1 MEHLQVFSHDEFGSV
16 RTLLI
21 GNEPYF
27 VGKDVTDILGYSNS
41 RDALS
46 RHVAEED
53 RDAVGIHDAIGRE
66 QLTVFINESGL
77 YSLILSSKLPA
88 AKRFKHWITSEV
100 LPAIRKHG
108 VYAVDE
114 VLNNPDLLLSA
125 LEALKQEREA
135 ARSLQETVDAQQELL
150 TVMEPKAAY
159 YDKMLA
165 CPEALPITVI
175 AKDYGWSARQMNAF
189 LRKHQTERNY
199 DFIRLVL
206 DEELCCSA
214 SIDGTENIPSDGKP
228 VIFVS
233 NHPLGGLDGMIIAQM
248 IHESR
253 SEKRELKVIVNE
265 LLMYME
271 PLAGL
276 WAPVSK
282 TGMLS
287 KEQAI
292 RQKEMWESK
301 TDVLTFPAGACSRLQ
316 RIDGKWQIRD
326 LEWQKNFVQRAR
338 EYKRNIVPIYFEG
351 QNSRFFYVLALLR
364 KILHIKL
371 NIEMLY
377 LVDEMYGAH
386 GKHFKVHVLP
396 PIPYSTFDSSKTPK
410 QWAQYVKSIVYATNN
425 STR

>member
-1 MEHLQVFSHDEFGSV
+1 MPLQF
-16 RTLLI
+16 
-21 GNEPYF
+21 
-27 VGKDVTDILGYSNS
+27 DI
-41 RDALS
+41 R
-46 RHVAEED
+46 
-53 RDAVGIHDAIGRE
+53 AILR
-66 QLTVFINESGL
+66 
-77 YSLILSSKLPA
+77 SKA
-88 AKRFKHWITSEV
+88 
-100 LPAIRKHG
+100 
-108 VYAVDE
+108 
-114 VLNNPDLLLSA
+114 
-125 LEALKQEREA
+125 
-135 ARSLQETVDAQQELL
+135 
-150 TVMEPKAAY
+150 PKAHVPDFLVRYLERVAHV
-159 YDKMLA
+159 K
-165 CPEALPITVI
+165 
-175 AKDYGWSARQMNAF
+175 QMNAF

-287 KEQAI
+287 KEQVV
-292 RQKEMWESK
+292 RQKEMWESE

-377 LVDEMYGAH
+377 LVNEMYGAH

-425 STR
+425 PTR